1 MTNASGRIM
10 KSNARPIVKTIGTV
24 NNNIRQMQKP
34 PSSLNFLMQGSMHR
48 KQSPTGQARAIT
60 IGPIIRI
67 PIRINRRLMTNQLNL
82 KKVFAGSAALN
93 C

>member
-1 MTNASGRIM
+1 M

-24 NNNIRQMQKP
+24 NNKIKQMHQR
-34 PSSLNFLMQGSMHR
+34 PSFLNYLMQGSMQK
-48 KQSPTGQARAIT
+48 KQSAIGQARAIT

-82 KKVFAGSAALN
+82 KKVYAGSAALN